1 MADTLTEKVTA
12 AEAAAPRRARAQ
24 RRLDPDVKRQRLSP
38 LDGDSDGVSITF
50 DGSDSYVV
58 RFDYNPDLISQIRKI
73 PGAQFD
79 GADAWR
85 VPVGQYDALAEVAV
99 SMRKE
104 YLLDSASHDR
114 IAALADQAA
123 RGRQATPDATPLLS
137 DFHPRGEPLLGE
149 IIAVNDRYAAQFTGL
164 GKRDGVAFVTLHRLA
179 DLSDAV
185 LKGDKVSI
193 AYDQKGRAKVEQRL
207 TAEERLDA
215 SLGTSVDGVKV
226 TEEAGQ
232 YKIEFDYS
240 PALNDR
246 IARIDGAEFKRDE
259 KVWTADVNLKSFVA
273 RAVNEMR
280 AEVVAD
286 RADRDQIME
295 VAAERI
301 DSPKAYDAFT
311 GDGHSYSGRV
321 LAMNDRYVLQHSGK
335 DHVTLHRARSFEEL
349 PAAGQNARISYKQG
363 KAQLT
368 EQSRDR
374 ERNQRIAR

>member
-1 MADTLTEKVTA
+1 MADDTLTDEVTA
-12 AEAAAPRRARAQ
+12 ADAAASRKARAP
-24 RRLDPDVKRQRLSP
+24 RRLDPDVKRQRLNP

-58 RFDYNPDLISQIRKI
+58 RFGYSPVLISQIRKI

-79 GADAWR
+79 GSDAWR

-104 YLLDSASHDR
+104 YLLDSAAHDR

-123 RGRQATPDATPLLS
+123 RGRQVTPDATPILS
-137 DFHPRGEPLLGE
+137 DFHPRGESLLGE

-179 DLSDAV
+179 DLSEAV
-185 LKGDKVSI
+185 LKGDRVSI
-193 AYDQKGRAKVEQRL
+193 AYDQKGRANVGQRL
-207 TAEERLDA
+207 SAEENLDA

-311 GDGHSYSGRV
+311 GDGRSYSASLYTEVDTPRSDVGI
-321 LAMNDRYVLQHSGK
+321 GK
-335 DHVTLHRARSFEEL
+335 RS
-349 PAAGQNARISYKQG
+349 
-363 KAQLT
+363 
-368 EQSRDR
+368 
-374 ERNQRIAR
+374 QRGC